1 VGRFFTSFEEAWLS
15 FLDRKEPLESFF
27 AEFPDGESYIVTW
40 LLPFDK
46 ALVPRVRAVQES
58 FAPLDWITPQP
69 EHFLHTSVAAVA
81 VSDRRPTNEEIGV
94 AVERARQAWAG
105 VEAFEVEYRRINC
118 FHPAVVVEVSGRGPS
133 ALVSQ
138 LVQSGYW
145 DGLPIDGAVGAVDP
159 ELFLAHVTI
168 GLVNE
173 PHDPAPLRDVL
184 VPIRDAELGSQAIHE
199 AALCVVPA
207 SRTTILTR
215 WDVVAR
221 VRFDWAE
228 SFEKSPTTTS
238 A

>member
-1 VGRFFTSFEEAWLS
+1 VGRFFTSFDEAWRY
-15 FLDRKEPLESFF
+15 FVAREEPLESFF
-27 AEFPDGESYIVTW
+27 AEFPDGESYVVTW
-40 LLPFDK
+40 LLSFDK
-46 ALVPRVRAVQES
+46 ALGPRVRAVQES

-94 AVERARQAWAG
+94 AVERARQAWAA
-105 VEAFEVEYRRINC
+105 VEPFEVEYRRVNC
-118 FHPAVVVEVSGRGPS
+118 FHDAVVVEVFGGGPR
-133 ALVSQ
+133 ALVSG

-145 DGLPIDGAVGAVDP
+145 DGLPIDGAVAEVDP

-173 PHDPAPLRDVL
+173 PHDPSPLREVL

-199 AALCVVPA
+199 AALCIVPA
-207 SRTTILTR
+207 SRTTILTP

-221 VRFDWAE
+221 VRFD
-228 SFEKSPTTTS
+228 
-238 A
+238 

>member
-1 VGRFFTSFEEAWLS
+1 MGRFFTSFEEAWRS

-27 AEFPDGESYIVTW
+27 AEFPEAESYIVTW

-81 VSDRRPTNEEIGV
+81 VSDRRPTNEEIGF

-105 VEAFEVEYRRINC
+105 VEAFEVEYRRVNC
-118 FHPAVVVEVSGRGPS
+118 FHPAVVVEVFGRGPS
-133 ALVSQ
+133 ALVSR
-138 LVQSGYW
+138 LAQSGYW
-145 DGLPIDGAVGAVDP
+145 DGLPIDGAVDAVDP

-173 PHDPAPLRDVL
+173 PHDASPLRDVL
-184 VPIRDAELGSQAIHE
+184 VPIRDAELGSQSIHE

-221 VRFDWAE
+221 VRFDRAE